1 MKRLTTN
8 CPDNNLD
15 AALNLFYIKDFE
27 TWVRGGGDGPDYPDI
42 RLYDFIRKA
51 AKILLPDLDFPMDD
65 DGVDYAMGELL
76 LDGPDEPTGLLAL
89 LYTAAWSYAELRG
102 RLMQYEDTGLTPEE
116 IDMDHEAA
124 EQLRQLCQGCDLDR
138 LEELAEADKAGRL
151 VVLPCKVGDTVWAA
165 SGKII
170 KCEIDEMYLCDGGG
184 IEYLVTFDCDGADC
198 KRCPFNRWEQDC
210 SGERYCECE
219 YGCSSFKDSDIGK
232 TVFLTREEAEKA
244 LEAMKDE

>member
-51 AKILLPDLDFPMDD
+51 AKILLPDLDFPTDD

-89 LYTAAWSYAELRG
+89 LYTAAWSFAELRG
-102 RLMQYEDTGLTPEE
+102 RLMQYEDTGLEPAMCANYKTFE
-116 IDMDHEAA
+116 DEAISKGVPFKRIVA
-124 EQLRQLCQGCDLDR
+124 LM
-138 LEELAEADKAGRL
+138 EADRAGRL
-151 VVLPCKVGDTVWAA
+151 VVLPC
-165 SGKII
+165 
-170 KCEIDEMYLCDGGG
+170 
-184 IEYLVTFDCDGADC
+184 
-198 KRCPFNRWEQDC
+198 Q
-210 SGERYCECE
+210 SGEHVFALLDNQTHVWECE
-219 YGCSSFKDSDIGK
+219 VEHAVLDGWRKVFAIRPLGRSKDSYYAPFGAFGQSI
-232 TVFLTREEAEKA
+232 FLTHEEAEAA

>member
-51 AKILLPDLDFPMDD
+51 AKILLPDVDFPMDD

-102 RLMQYEDTGLTPEE
+102 RLMQYEDTDMTPVEVSTLVKNWN
-116 IDMDHEAA
+116 D
-124 EQLRQLCQGCDLDR
+124 LCTIVVECGGISR
-138 LEELAEADKAGRL
+138 VKVLAEADKDGRL
-151 VVLPCKVGDTVWAA
+151 VVLPCKVGDTLFRVFA
-165 SGKII
+165 G
-170 KCEIDEMYLCDGGG
+170 EILEHKVRNMRYLAIQERWD
-184 IEYLVTFDCDGADC
+184 IDTT
-198 KRCPFNRWEQDC
+198 PFC
-210 SGERYCECE
+210 SYVE
-219 YGCSSFKDSDIGK
+219 SSIGK
-232 TVFLTREEAEKA
+232 TIFLTRKEAKAA
-244 LEAMKDE
+244 LEAMKDAK